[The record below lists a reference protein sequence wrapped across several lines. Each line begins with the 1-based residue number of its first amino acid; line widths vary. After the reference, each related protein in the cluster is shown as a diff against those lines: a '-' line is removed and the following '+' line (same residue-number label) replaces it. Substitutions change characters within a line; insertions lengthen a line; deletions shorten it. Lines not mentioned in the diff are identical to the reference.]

1 MSTPLSRREVLAGAP
16 AFAPPGLRPNLLLI
30 TTDQQSVYALAANG
44 NRDLATPAM
53 DALAREGA
61 NFTES
66 YATYPVCSPARSSIF
81 TSRMPHETGVRDNGK
96 PIVEGMPTMGE
107 HFRAAGYET
116 VYAGKWHLPQSFGV
130 PRGFRQLYGGHQ
142 LGAVMDEP
150 VGTAGVE
157 FLTSKPREPFL
168 MVTSF
173 MNPHDVCSWI
183 RAHPG
188 RRPHEDTRHYPP
200 VRPNMGVAPDEPE
213 YIQHHRTSGYNS
225 MSSGV
230 GIASEWTATDFRHYL
245 HDYYRLVEGVDRQI
259 GRLVSALQ
267 TSGLWQNTL
276 VLVTSDHG
284 EGLGAHRW
292 VQKAAFWEETVK
304 VPMIV
309 SGWGLKRRAVH
320 NTTDLVS
327 GLDILPTFCDYAG
340 VAPPAGM
347 RGRSLR
353 GAIEGTGWD
362 RRHVVS
368 ELSVFG
374 DAGREGR
381 MLRTRRFKYIVFNGG
396 ARPEQFFDLEYD
408 PGEVNNLANQA
419 RAAGDLKEHRALLAG
434 WMRETR
440 DDFRSPL

>member
-1 MSTPLSRREVLAGAP
+1 
-16 AFAPPGLRPNLLLI
+16 
-30 TTDQQSVYALAANG
+30 
-44 NRDLATPAM
+44 
-53 DALAREGA
+53 
-61 NFTES
+61 
-66 YATYPVCSPARSSIF
+66 
-81 TSRMPHETGVRDNGK
+81 
-96 PIVEGMPTMGE
+96 
-107 HFRAAGYET
+107 
-116 VYAGKWHLPQSFGV
+116 
-130 PRGFRQLYGGHQ
+130 
-142 LGAVMDEP
+142 
-150 VGTAGVE
+150 
-157 FLTSKPREPFL
+157 
-168 MVTSF
+168 
-173 MNPHDVCSWI
+173 
-183 RAHPG
+183 
-188 RRPHEDTRHYPP
+188 
-200 VRPNMGVAPDEPE
+200 
-213 YIQHHRTSGYNS
+213 
-225 MSSGV
+225 
-230 GIASEWTATDFRHYL
+230 
-245 HDYYRLVEGVDRQI
+245 
-259 GRLVSALQ
+259 
-267 TSGLWQNTL
+267 
-276 VLVTSDHG
+276 
-284 EGLGAHRW
+284 
-292 VQKAAFWEETVK
+292 
-304 VPMIV
+304 MIV

-347 RGRSLR
+347 RGKSLR